1 MQFKSWDQL
10 REPDMRALHFTPWGL
25 GAAMPPEDNLE
36 YLQKMLATFE
46 LAPQVAE
53 GTRRS
58 FERLRSMT
66 PYGILNYEIFTA
78 VSDLALLTI
87 EQALRDRFLEEHRGT
102 VVFIDPTGEPRPFQ
116 VTTYEDVHRQAQKK
130 STANAK
136 ALKRAAAQGAP
147 APALWELQ
155 VGSGSMR
162 FDGML
167 ASLREWARRL
177 GLLRGQ
183 RNRNAER
190 MLTKLRNFV
199 AHPANYNLGTPVEAL
214 SMLSELAEIINQLW
228 GQATPGGRLYPAP
241 VPRDVA
247 AFAWRGGEFLS
258 MRAENL
264 QHAADLDEGY
274 QFALALAVIDRRCHD
289 PHLPQF
295 DSRYET
301 TAFPV
306 DLLWGPGTRTQA
318 MHWLQEHQPQ
328 PDEVDHLDRLFA
340 LRATDGHLSM
350 PMRPEIA
357 AALPPRDRE
366 GLWYLVRAD
375 YPTDAFTHARNLN
388 DGAPRCA
395 ADGPCHTC
403 HAETVATGTFTD
415 TIAARSFTPATPPDV
430 RGPFANARTV
440 PSESRRA
447 DKPAAMERS

>member
-1 MQFKSWDQL
+1 MEFKSWDQL
-10 REPDMRALHFTPWGL
+10 REPDTRALHFTPWGL
-25 GAAMPPEDNLE
+25 GGAMRPEDNLE
-36 YLQKMLATFE
+36 YLQKMLAAFE

-58 FERLRSMT
+58 FERLRGMT

-87 EQALRDRFLEEHRGT
+87 EQALRDRFLEEHHGT
-102 VVFIDPTGEPRPFQ
+102 VVFVDPTGIDRFFP
-116 VTTYEDVHRQAQKK
+116 VANYEDMHKLAQKK
-130 STANAK
+130 STANTK

-147 APALWELQ
+147 TPTLWELR

-183 RNRNAER
+183 RNRHAER
-190 MLTKLRNFV
+190 MLSKLRNFV
-199 AHPANYNLGTPVEAL
+199 AHPANYTLGTPVEAL

-228 GQATPGGRLYPAP
+228 GQRTPGGRLYPAP

-274 QFALALAVIDRRCHD
+274 QFALALAVIDHRCHD

-318 MHWLQEHQPQ
+318 MQWLQKNQPQ
-328 PDEVDHLDRLFA
+328 PDEIDHLDRLFA
-340 LRATDGHLSM
+340 LRAADGHLSM

-357 AALPPRDRE
+357 AALTPQDQE
-366 GLWYLVRAD
+366 GVWYLVRAD
-375 YPTDAFTHARNLN
+375 YPTDAFTHVRNLH
-388 DGAPRCA
+388 DGAPGCA
-395 ADGPCHTC
+395 TDGPCHTC
-403 HAETVATGTFTD
+403 HAETAAIGTFTD
-415 TIAARSFTPATPPDV
+415 TVAKLELAPASPADL
-430 RGPFANARTV
+430 RGPFAGPR
-440 PSESRRA
+440 SM
-447 DKPAAMERS
+447 PAGPPRQA